1 MEFGN
6 DIQHVQIYHDK
17 CIGINTMM
25 PSIGLESPDIAIE
38 MSELKNKSRKCFA

>member
-6 DIQHVQIYHDK
+6 NIQIYHDK

-25 PSIGLESPDIAIE
+25 PSIGLESTDIGIDI
-38 MSELKNKSRKCFA
+38 SELKNKSQKCFA